1 MNYHW
6 TMIVMCETLSI
17 RPTWAPK
24 GKTMTKVTVTQVDRG
39 HVARIFIQGQLI
51 AERVYVG
58 FYSRHLA
65 CQFYARWLNEKME
78 DNRSRN
84 YF

>member
-1 MNYHW
+1 
-6 TMIVMCETLSI
+6 MCETLSI
-17 RPTWAPK
+17 RPTRAPK
-24 GKTMTKVTVTQVDRG
+24 GKTMTKVTVTQVDRFR

-78 DNRSRN
+78 DNRSGVL
-84 YF
+84 

>member
-1 MNYHW
+1 MY
-6 TMIVMCETLSI
+6 ETLSI
-17 RPTWAPK
+17 RPLRAPK
-24 GKTMTKVTVTQVDRG
+24 GKTMTKVTVTQVDRFR
-39 HVARIFIQGQLI
+39 HIARIFIQGQLI

-78 DNRSRN
+78 DNRSGVL
-84 YF
+84 

>member
-1 MNYHW
+1 MY
-6 TMIVMCETLSI
+6 ETLSI
-17 RPTWAPK
+17 RPLRAPK
-24 GKTMTKVTVTQVDRG
+24 GKTMTKVTVTQVDRFR

-78 DNRSRN
+78 DNRSGVL
-84 YF
+84 